1 MTYTSFE
8 FYVFLL
14 IALFLYYIIPLRFRW
29 VILLMGSIVFYLD
42 MQKDNP
48 WALLVAVLL
57 ICVTYGMGLVINH
70 LKEKYPREKNKLKK
84 TVIILAVL
92 ITVIPW
98 FFIKNRNLNFSW
110 IAPIGISFYTLQMIS
125 YLVDLYEGKIC
136 VQKNI
141 AKYALFILFFP
152 QIVQGPI
159 PRYGQLGE
167 QLYQGHRFD
176 EKCFVKGVQLILWGF
191 FLKLMITNRSAII
204 VNTIFDNP
212 QKYAG
217 WYVAVGGVL
226 YSLQLYTDF
235 LACITISQGVA
246 GVFGIEL
253 VDNFKRPYFSTSV
266 KEFWR
271 RWHISLSEWLR
282 DYIYIPLGGSRK
294 GKIPKFINLIITF
307 LVSGIWHGSGIKF
320 LFWGLMHAVYQIV
333 GEITANI
340 KNRMYIRIGLPEQ
353 SGVRTAIKRLGVFV
367 WVTLAWIVFRADSLK
382 NGLLMIKSLFT
393 VYNPWIFFDDELL
406 KMGLDW
412 KEWCILTVS
421 TVILISVSRKQE
433 KGLHIRTLILNNPF
447 YVRWGIYIFAVIIIM
462 IFGIYGI
469 GFNAQDFIYG
479 GF

>member
-1 MTYTSFE
+1 M
-8 FYVFLL
+8 
-14 IALFLYYIIPLRFRW
+14 
-29 VILLMGSIVFYLD
+29 
-42 MQKDNP
+42 
-48 WALLVAVLL
+48 
-57 ICVTYGMGLVINH
+57 
-70 LKEKYPREKNKLKK
+70 
-84 TVIILAVL
+84 
-92 ITVIPW
+92 
-98 FFIKNRNLNFSW
+98 
-110 IAPIGISFYTLQMIS
+110 
-125 YLVDLYEGKIC
+125 
-136 VQKNI
+136 
-141 AKYALFILFFP
+141 FFP